1 MLVNRR
7 NNLRE
12 LFQQVQKG
20 FSMLEVLVTILVL
33 SLGLLGMAALVTTGM
48 RSNNVA
54 QFRSIATQQTLDIAD
69 RMRAN
74 LAGVR
79 AGDYDALATG
89 IPASNDCAAAE
100 CTAAQM
106 AAFDHARWN
115 TANSN
120 SLPGGQGTVTGTL
133 VGGFTIALM
142 WTEKE
147 MGAANDPACNGIVP
161 APPAATRCFLTRFS
175 P

>member
-1 MLVNRR
+1 MPVNCRFTLTGLTR
-7 NNLRE
+7 
-12 LFQQVQKG
+12 QVQKG
-20 FSMLEVLVTILVL
+20 FSLLEVLVTILVL

-79 AGDYDALATG
+79 AGSYDNLAAG
-89 IPASNDCAAAE
+89 IPASNDCTAVE

-106 AAFDHARWN
+106 AAFDHMQWN
-115 TANSN
+115 TANARF
-120 SLPGGQGTVTGTL
+120 LPGGRGTVAGNL
-133 VGGFTIALM
+133 VNGFTITIM

-147 MGAANDPACNGIVP
+147 MGANTDPACPGGE
-161 APPAATRCFLTRFS
+161 PAATRCFLTRLS

>member
-1 MLVNRR
+1 MSVNRR
-7 NNLRE
+7 IKLKGLAR
-12 LFQQVQKG
+12 QVQKG
-20 FSMLEVLVTILVL
+20 FSLLEVLVTILVL

-54 QFRSIATQQTLDIAD
+54 QFRSVATQQTLDIAD

-79 AGDYDALATG
+79 AGSYDALATG
-89 IPASNDCAAAE
+89 IPASNDCTAVE

-106 AAFDHARWN
+106 ATFDHAQWN
-115 TANSN
+115 TANSRF
-120 SLPGGQGTVTGTL
+120 LPGGQGTVAGNL
-133 VGGFTIALM
+133 VGGFAITLM

-147 MGAANDPACNGIVP
+147 MGAATDPACPGGTP
-161 APPAATRCFLTRFS
+161 ASTRCFLTRFT

>member
-1 MLVNRR
+1 MLLNSRF
-7 NNLRE
+7 NFCGLI
-12 LFQQVQKG
+12 QQTQKG

-74 LAGVR
+74 LAGAR
-79 AGDYDALATG
+79 AGNYDNLNAG
-89 IPASNDCAAAE
+89 IPASNDCTAVD

-106 AAFDHARWN
+106 AAYDHAQWN
-115 TANSN
+115 TANAN
-120 SLPGGQGTVTGTL
+120 SLPGGQGTVAGNL
-133 VGGFTIALM
+133 VNGFTITLM

-147 MGAANDPACNGIVP
+147 MGANIDPVCP
-161 APPAATRCFLTRFS
+161 AGTPAAMRCFLTRFS

>member
-1 MLVNRR
+1 MLLNSRVNFCG
-7 NNLRE
+7 LI
-12 LFQQVQKG
+12 QQTQKG

-79 AGDYDALATG
+79 AGNYDNLNAG
-89 IPASNDCAAAE
+89 IPASNDCTAVD

-106 AAFDHARWN
+106 AAYDHAQWN
-115 TANSN
+115 TANAN
-120 SLPGGQGTVTGTL
+120 SLPGGQGAVAGNL
-133 VGGFTIALM
+133 VNGFTITLM

-147 MGAANDPACNGIVP
+147 MGVNIDPVCP
-161 APPAATRCFLTRFS
+161 AGTPAAMRCFLTRFS

>member
-1 MLVNRR
+1 MSL
-7 NNLRE
+7 NNHIHFKKLIK
-12 LFQQVQKG
+12 QVPKG
-20 FSMLEVLVTILVL
+20 FSLLEVLVTILVL

-89 IPASNDCAAAE
+89 IPASNDCIAAE

-106 AAFDHARWN
+106 AVFDHAQWN
-115 TANSN
+115 TANAN
-120 SLPGGQGTVTGTL
+120 FLPGGQGTVAGNL
-133 VGGFTIALM
+133 VNGFTITLM

-147 MGAANDPACNGIVP
+147 MGGNTDPICPGGT
-161 APPAATRCFLTRFS
+161 PAATRCFQTRFS

>member
-1 MLVNRR
+1 MSVNSRFK
-7 NNLRE
+7 L
-12 LFQQVQKG
+12 LQQVQHG
-20 FSMLEVLVTILVL
+20 FSLLEVLVTVLVL
-33 SLGLLGMAALVTTGM
+33 SLGLLGMAGLITAGM

-54 QFRSIATQQTLDIAD
+54 QFRSVATQQTLDIAD

-79 AGDYDALATG
+79 AGDYDNLTAT
-89 IPASNDCAAAE
+89 IPASNDCIAVN

-106 AAFDHARWN
+106 AVYDHAQWN
-115 TANSN
+115 TANARL
-120 SLPGGQGTVTGTL
+120 LPGGQGSVVGNL
-133 VGGFTIALM
+133 VAGFTITLM

-147 MGAANDPACNGIVP
+147 MGAANDPTCP
-161 APPAATRCFLTRFS
+161 AGTPAATRCFLTRFS

>member
-12 LFQQVQKG
+12 LVQQVQKG

-54 QFRSIATQQTLDIAD
+54 QARSIATQQTLDIAD

-79 AGDYDALATG
+79 AGSYDALATG

-106 AAFDHARWN
+106 ATFDHAQWN
-115 TANSN
+115 TANSRF
-120 SLPGGQGTVTGTL
+120 LPGGQGAVAGNL
-133 VGGFTIALM
+133 VGGFVVTLM

-147 MGAANDPACNGIVP
+147 MGTATDPACPGGT
-161 APPAATRCFLTRFS
+161 PAATRCFLTRFS